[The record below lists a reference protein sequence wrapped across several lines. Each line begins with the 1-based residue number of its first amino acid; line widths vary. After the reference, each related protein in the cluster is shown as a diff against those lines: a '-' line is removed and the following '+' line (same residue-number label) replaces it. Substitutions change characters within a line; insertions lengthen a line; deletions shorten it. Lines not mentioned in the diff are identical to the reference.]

1 MTESNKLSELPT
13 VEATDTDEGVN
24 GKVLYRILSGNPNDN
39 FQIDPDTGLIS
50 RGSRPLDRESSTTHV
65 LQVEAYNNDFGRM
78 RSTVR
83 VIIYVEDVNDEKPV
97 FTQQQYNRLGLRETA
112 GIGTSVIVVRATD
125 RDTGDGGIVT
135 YTILSGSEK
144 KFAIDESTGL
154 ITTGN
159 YLDYETRTSYLMNIS
174 AMDQAAPYN
183 RGYCTVYI
191 TLLNELDEPVQFTN
205 ASYEATLMENIP
217 TGTEV
222 VQIQA
227 QSADNMNLITYRFD
241 PDTSARTL
249 SLFQINRVTGVIT
262 VRGQI
267 DREKGDYYLITV
279 IADDGGPKKDSTVV
293 IITIEDENDNSPVFD
308 ATSDSSVDIP
318 EDVAIGRRVAVVFAH
333 DLDAGKNGMVNF
345 TILSGN
351 MNKTFKISTADSN
364 CGEIYLAQHLD
375 REQTDRY
382 TLTIQAL
389 DNGLRPRRTNHIL
402 TITAVDVNDNAPVI
416 ANAGRYNISIY
427 ENVGGGTAVTR
438 VRATDADTGLNAVLY
453 YYITRGNEDL
463 TFRIDR
469 LTGEIVTR
477 PSPPDRERQDFYQLT
492 VTVEDDGT
500 PSLSVNSLE
509 KEEDS
514 S

>member
-1 MTESNKLSELPT
+1 MASWYHGST
-13 VEATDTDEGVN
+13 
-24 GKVLYRILSGNPNDN
+24 
-39 FQIDPDTGLIS
+39 IDPET
-50 RGSRPLDRESSTTHV
+50 
-65 LQVEAYNNDFGRM
+65 Q
-78 RSTVR
+78 

-279 IADDGGPKKDSTVV
+279 IADDGGPKKDSTVGDWCCLAVLCLLVV
-293 IITIEDENDNSPVFD
+293 ICHEVSRDPFPHV
-308 ATSDSSVDIP
+308 
-318 EDVAIGRRVAVVFAH
+318 
-333 DLDAGKNGMVNF
+333 
-345 TILSGN
+345 
-351 MNKTFKISTADSN
+351 
-364 CGEIYLAQHLD
+364 
-375 REQTDRY
+375 
-382 TLTIQAL
+382 TIQFCPEVI
-389 DNGLRPRRTNHIL
+389 DHLRCPHL
-402 TITAVDVNDNAPVI
+402 H
-416 ANAGRYNISIY
+416 G
-427 ENVGGGTAVTR
+427 
-438 VRATDADTGLNAVLY
+438 
-453 YYITRGNEDL
+453 
-463 TFRIDR
+463 
-469 LTGEIVTR
+469 
-477 PSPPDRERQDFYQLT
+477 QW
-492 VTVEDDGT
+492 
-500 PSLSVNSLE
+500 
-509 KEEDS
+509 
-514 S
+514 